1 MTPQSALSAI
11 RLSRLA
17 LALALGAGWL
27 SAEPQSASLPT
38 YWRYSHPEAKVL
50 MGIDVRGILNSP
62 LGQKLFQEM
71 KSMGGS
77 WTSSASAE
85 DMELL
90 QGIERVFLSAPAQA
104 GNLSGAVQREAV
116 VAIQGTF
123 EPARLRRMLGSRGK
137 RSSYKGVEMWSESRS
152 PINTSGAQ
160 LAIVSPHV
168 ILLGDSASLRA
179 AIDHHASADPNRA
192 YDPVFLRATEMAP
205 LYELWFVGNIPPK
218 SLAGGD
224 SASAGPMAA
233 FDTVESFEAGISIKQ
248 GMQLQFNLNTPSPA
262 EASKIAQGLA
272 GMMVFAAA
280 AQADTPELGDFL
292 KRVKFGSA
300 GAQVQVS
307 ALWSQ
312 AELESGMKQMQARV
326 KQALPGSLA
335 SVPTRPAAS
344 GVSDWNVAPSAPRP
358 TVANAEPA
366 FTPEP
371 PAPAGPLTVKI
382 LNAEG
387 GNKEVVIN
395 PKP

>member
-1 MTPQSALSAI
+1 MSLFAVALV
-11 RLSRLA
+11 
-17 LALALGAGWL
+17 LGASSLG
-27 SAEPQSASLPT
+27 AEPQSASLPT

-50 MGIDVRGILNSP
+50 MGVDVRGILNSP

-71 KSMGGS
+71 KSMGGA

-123 EPARLRRMLGSRGK
+123 DPARLRRMLGARGK
-137 RSSYKGVEMWSESRS
+137 RSSYKGVEMWSESGS
-152 PINTSGAQ
+152 SAKAVGAQ
-160 LAIVSPHV
+160 LAIVSPQV
-168 ILLGDSASLRA
+168 ILIGDSASLRA

-205 LYELWFVGNIPPK
+205 LYEIWFVGNIPPK
-218 SLAGGD
+218 SLTGD
-224 SASAGPMAA
+224 GAAPAGPMAA

-248 GMQLQFNLNTPSPA
+248 GMQLQFNLNTVSPA

-272 GMMVFAAA
+272 GMMMFATA
-280 AQADTPELGDFL
+280 AQADTPELGEFL

-326 KQALPGSLA
+326 KQALPGALA
-335 SVPTRPAAS
+335 AVPTRPAAS
-344 GVSDWNVAPSAPRP
+344 GVSDWNVAPAASRP

-366 FTPEP
+366 YTPEP
-371 PAPAGPLTVKI
+371 PPPAGPLTVKI